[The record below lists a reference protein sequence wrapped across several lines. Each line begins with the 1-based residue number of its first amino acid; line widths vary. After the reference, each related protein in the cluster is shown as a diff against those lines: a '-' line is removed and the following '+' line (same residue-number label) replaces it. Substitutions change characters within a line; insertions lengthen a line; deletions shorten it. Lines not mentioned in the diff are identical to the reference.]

1 VTFGKPAPVNPR
13 TFIPFVAAGDSAAG
27 DSAAGDSAAGD
38 FDNDGRPAPFVAAR
52 KGPAARVLLNTTETT
67 GRAPPGPTTRPAGR

>member
-1 VTFGKPAPVNPR
+1 MTFGKPAPVNPR
-13 TFIPFVAAGDSAAG
+13 TVIPFD
-27 DSAAGDSAAGD
+27 AAGD